1 MGAPGKPHTQPAREP
16 AGHPSGPG
24 PRGTARRKFLKVSAG
39 VMAGTAAAQ
48 VLPGAVQA
56 QRPGADDTELRRL
69 EPARRILLKD
79 GLVLTL
85 AP

>member
-16 AGHPSGPG
+16 AGQPSGPG